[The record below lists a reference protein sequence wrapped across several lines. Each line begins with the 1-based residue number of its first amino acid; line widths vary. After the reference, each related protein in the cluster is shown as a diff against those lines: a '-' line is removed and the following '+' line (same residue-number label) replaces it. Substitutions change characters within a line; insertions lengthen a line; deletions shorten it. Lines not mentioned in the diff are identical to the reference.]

1 MYHPSIRIEPR
12 GEVKISDLTEML
24 DVLADQEFETL
35 EEKTAY
41 IEGLLLGTSSFIP
54 FVVGISSYT
63 IFEDSIKFTN
73 NWIIGSK
80 RFNAIKE
87 YLNDGYKLGACKFIS
102 ELSGKAFS
110 ELNRRL
116 RRRIKDI
123 YIPLFSIE
131 WTGKDTDYKEI
142 RDMIIQQ
149 FGSSIY

>member
-1 MYHPSIRIEPR
+1 MYHSSIRVEPH
-12 GEVKISDLTEML
+12 GEVKIADLAEML
-24 DVLADQEFETL
+24 DILADQEFETL

-54 FVVGISSYT
+54 FVVGISAYT
-63 IFEDSIKFTN
+63 IFEDSIKLTN

-87 YLNDGYKLGACKFIS
+87 YLNNGYKLGTCKFIS
-102 ELSGKAFS
+102 ELSSKAFS
-110 ELNRRL
+110 ELDRRIQRRL
-116 RRRIKDI
+116 KDT
-123 YIPLFSIE
+123 YVPLFSIE

-149 FGSSIY
+149 FGRFN